1 MAWRVH
7 WLRQMQ
13 SGGTSQ
19 ARGEWANS
27 LPELLVQRLR
37 VGLWLCLLIYL
48 LFAFLILGDAGAS
61 PAVRLQLA
69 LLRGGVAAAFAA
81 SLVALRWP
89 AVRRRALPL
98 GVAAMILVAV
108 SAGISGVLIPRDNI
122 LVPMSFVVMSMF
134 TAALLPW
141 GWRAQALIVV
151 VQIATLAVNA
161 VLVPGGRLA
170 SLLEPTPLLAFV
182 AFAVSMVV
190 AREVTRYRRGIEL
203 REQQRDHAIIAL
215 RHSEAQLRALIEHAS
230 DLITIIDAEGIV
242 RYESPSFE
250 RIFGGSADVILGQ
263 SLFDFVHHD
272 DASLVRD
279 AFAHALA
286 SSGAIAP
293 IRCRFRRF
301 DGTWCTVEAIGNR
314 LDNIGTGGPGIIFN
328 SRDVTERCRAEALLA
343 VQNHVLGM
351 IAEDAP
357 LPDSLEAIA
366 RFLESQAPRALCS
379 ILVLDTATG
388 TLRHGAAH
396 SLPATFVAA
405 LGDIAVGPAVGSCGT
420 AAFTRQRVVVPDI
433 AADPRWADYA
443 AEAIAHGLRACWSTP
458 VLATTGA
465 VLGTFAVY
473 DREPRPPSDDEL
485 RLVEV
490 LSDLTSIAIERKYA
504 AIELRQ
510 AKDAAEAASQAKSEF
525 LANMSHEIRTPM
537 NGVIGM
543 TELAL
548 ATALTGEQRE
558 YLEMAKSSAD
568 SLLAVINDIL
578 DFSKIEAGKL
588 ELEASELDLDAVIDA
603 TLKTLA
609 VRAHAKGLE
618 LVYDRAPDVPALVVG
633 DANRLRQILVNL
645 VGNAIKFTGAGEVVV
660 SLTLEQATATDVT
673 VHLSV
678 RDTGIGIP
686 TEQQARIFQAF
697 EQADSSTTRR
707 YGGTGL
713 GLAICGRLVAMMGG
727 RIWVESE
734 LGRGSTFHFTIRVGA
749 APEVPRALFV
759 GETVAQLRAIR
770 ALVVD
775 DNATNRRLV
784 EQLLR
789 NWRMEPTTVDGGAEA
804 LRSLVRARAAGQ
816 PFRLVLIDGRMPEMD
831 GFALAARIK
840 EDPSLAGST
849 VLMLTS
855 DDRPGDLA
863 RCRALGIAA
872 YLVKPIRQ
880 SELLD
885 AIVTALGSPEPAA
898 IAAVPVPPRTQAG
911 RALRVLLAEDNR
923 VNQRLAVRLLEKR
936 GHRVVVVDN
945 GRDAV
950 AAAIAQPFDLVLMD
964 VQMPEMDG
972 FEATAAL
979 RAGERGSGQHRPI
992 VAMTAHAMKGD
1003 RERCLLA
1010 GMDEYLAKPIQP
1022 AELYD
1027 LIDRLVPSDLDEEAR
1042 SSA

>member
-1 MAWRVH
+1 MHCSA
-7 WLRQMQ
+7 LMQ
-13 SGGTSQ
+13 SGEHLS
-19 ARGEWANS
+19 
-27 LPELLVQRLR
+27 ELLVRRLR
-37 VGLWLCLLIYL
+37 VGLWTCLAIYI
-48 LFAFLILGDAGAS
+48 LFTA
-61 PAVRLQLA
+61 LA
-69 LLRGGVAAAFAA
+69 LGEEQVAPEVRRELAALRAGCAAAFAVG
-81 SLVALRWP
+81 LMALRRP
-89 AVRRRALPL
+89 SVQRHALRVGL
-98 GVAAMILVAV
+98 AAMILVAI
-108 SAGISGVLIPRDNI
+108 SAAVSGVLVPRDNP

-134 TAALLPW
+134 TAALVPW
-141 GWRAQALIVV
+141 GWGAQALLVAVQSVV
-151 VQIATLAVNA
+151 LAIGA
-161 VLVPGGRLA
+161 LLIPGGGLGMLLQPMMVLAFTAFAA
-170 SLLEPTPLLAFV
+170 SL
-182 AFAVSMVV
+182 VV
-190 AREVTRYRRGIEL
+190 AREVSRYRERIEDREQERDRAAAAL
-203 REQQRDHAIIAL
+203 RESEQHL
-215 RHSEAQLRALIEHAS
+215 RQLIEHAS
-230 DLITIIDAEGIV
+230 DLITIVDADGIV

-250 RIFGGSADVILGQ
+250 RIFGGSDAIVLGH
-263 SLFDFVHHD
+263 SLFAFAHHD
-272 DASLVRD
+272 DVGPMREALAR
-279 AFAHALA
+279 ALA
-286 SSGAIAP
+286 SEAP
-293 IRCRFRRF
+293 TPPLRCRFRRF
-301 DGTWCTVEAIGNR
+301 DGSWCTLEAVGNR
-314 LDNIGTGGPGIIFN
+314 LADAGDGRPGIIFN

-343 VQNHVLGM
+343 VQNRVLGM

-357 LPDSLEAIA
+357 LSDSLAAIA
-366 RFLESQAPRALCS
+366 AFFEAQAHRALCS
-379 ILVLDTATG
+379 ILMLDTTTG
-388 TLRHGAAH
+388 RLRHGAAR
-396 SLPATFVAA
+396 SLPPGFVAA
-405 LGDIAVGPAVGSCGT
+405 IDDIPVGPAVGSCGT
-420 AAFTRQRVVVPDI
+420 AAFTRQRVIVPDVS
-433 AADPRWADYA
+433 ADPRWANYA
-443 AEAIAHGLRACWSTP
+443 DLALAHGLRACWSTP

-473 DREPRPPSDDEL
+473 YREAREPNADEL

-490 LSDLTSIAIERKYA
+490 LSDLTAIAIERKHA
-504 AIELRQ
+504 AIELRK
-510 AKDAAEAASQAKSEF
+510 AKEAAEAASQAKSEF

-548 ATALTGEQRE
+548 NTPLTTEQRE

-588 ELEASELDLDAVIDA
+588 VLEATELDLDAVIDA

-618 LVYDRAPDVPALVVG
+618 IVYDRAVDVPPLLIG
-633 DANRLRQILVNL
+633 DASRLRQIVVNL
-645 VGNAIKFTGAGEVVV
+645 VGNAVKFTDHGEIVVTI
-660 SLTLEQATATDVT
+660 TLVEQHANEVLLELA
-673 VHLSV
+673 V
-678 RDTGIGIP
+678 RDTGIGITP
-686 TEQQARIFQAF
+686 EQQARIFQAF

-713 GLAICGRLVAMMGG
+713 GLAICARLVGMMGG

-734 LGRGSTFHFTIRVGA
+734 IGHGSTFHCTARFGI
-749 APEVPRALFV
+749 APPVPRAHLD
-759 GETVAQLRAIR
+759 GETVAQLRGLR
-770 ALVVD
+770 ALIVD
-775 DNATNRRLV
+775 DNATNRRLI
-784 EQLLR
+784 EQLLH
-789 NWRMEPTTVDGGAEA
+789 NWHMHPTAVDGGAEA
-804 LRSLVRARAAGQ
+804 LRALVRARAAGT
-816 PFRLVLIDGRMPEMD
+816 PFPLVLIDGRMPEMD

-840 EDPSLAGST
+840 DDPTLTGST

-898 IAAVPVPPRTQAG
+898 LAAPPAPRPPG
-911 RALRVLLAEDNR
+911 NRALRLLLAEDNR

-936 GHRVVVVDN
+936 GHQVVVVDN

-950 AAAIAQPFDLVLMD
+950 ATALAQPFDLILMD

-979 RAGERGSGQHRPI
+979 RAAERGTGLRRPI

-1022 AELYD
+1022 AELYE
-1027 LIDRLVPSDLDEEAR
+1027 LIDRMLPVAIDPPAELR
-1042 SSA
+1042 L